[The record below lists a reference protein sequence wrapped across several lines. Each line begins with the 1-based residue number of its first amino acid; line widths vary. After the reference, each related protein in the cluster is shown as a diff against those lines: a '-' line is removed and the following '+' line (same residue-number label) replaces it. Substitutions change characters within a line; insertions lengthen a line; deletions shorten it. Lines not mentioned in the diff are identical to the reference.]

1 MKEIEYIFLM
11 QGVLSTLI
19 TLIIVIVCLFTKDE
33 EVNVNRVLFMILIAF
48 YGLICF
54 IVSFHVHNEIESERI
69 NTYKEYYKDTENMI
83 DAVWELEPDMVN
95 KVDMTKYNESRKKTY
110 KLMNR

>member
-1 MKEIEYIFLM
+1 MKEIEYIFLI
-11 QGVLSTLI
+11 QGIMAT
-19 TLIIVIVCLFTKDE
+19 IVIIAMAITCSFTNNKDIPIKP
-33 EVNVNRVLFMILIAF
+33 VVFGIYVAL

-54 IVSFHVHNEIESERI
+54 IVSFRAYYEIESERI
-69 NTYKEYYKDTENMI
+69 NAYKEYYKDTENMI
-83 DAVWELEPDMVN
+83 DAIWELEPDIAN